1 MATDFHRVEALHDHP
16 LAYGIP
22 EMGDHAHFLIGAPG
36 APRPPKRSFSEL
48 YGGGSPPPVSK
59 DLRDDLA
66 RCVEAVTGAGFDV
79 VVVDQTMPE
88 QRALGL
94 RTVSVLVPG
103 LLPIDFGWTRQR
115 ALGMPRL
122 RTALREAGLAD
133 RDLTDADLNPAPH
146 PFP

>member
-1 MATDFHRVEALHDHP
+1 
-16 LAYGIP
+16 
-22 EMGDHAHFLIGAPG
+22 MGNNAHFLIGVPG
-36 APRPPKRSFSEL
+36 APRTRTRSLAEA
-48 YGGGSPPPVSK
+48 YGDGSVPPVSD

-66 RCVEAVTGAGFDV
+66 RCVEAVTDKGFDV

-88 QRALGL
+88 QRDLGL
-94 RTVSVLVPG
+94 TTVSVLVPG

-122 RTALREAGLAD
+122 RTALREAGIRD
-133 RDLTDADLNPAPH
+133 HDLTDAELNLTPH